1 LFEQLDLLGAYAINC
16 NNPVGPRNPYLH
28 FRAMGANNVQIE
40 LMVGPKKRQFAYII
54 DQARIS
60 GPTEITVS
68 MVSMTEPRQR
78 LHVVY
83 RVEDGSIRTMESMR
97 EPNTYIISEGQAVAS
112 GNETQWFNGCDESED
127 E

>member
-1 LFEQLDLLGAYAINC
+1 
-16 NNPVGPRNPYLH
+16 
-28 FRAMGANNVQIE
+28 MGANNVQIE
-40 LMVGPKKRQFAYII
+40 LMIGPKKRQFAYII